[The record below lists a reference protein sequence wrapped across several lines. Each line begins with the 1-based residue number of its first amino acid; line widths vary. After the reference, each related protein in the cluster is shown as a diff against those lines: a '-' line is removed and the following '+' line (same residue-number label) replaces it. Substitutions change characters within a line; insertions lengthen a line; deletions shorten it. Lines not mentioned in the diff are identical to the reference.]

1 MIIDDHLCVTHSSK
15 ERKEEESKEWDEEQ
29 LGLKIPFQ
37 QEKFN
42 ISN

>member
-1 MIIDDHLCVTHSSK
+1 MMIGDHLCVTHLSK
-15 ERKEEESKEWDEEQ
+15 ERKEGESKGSDKEQ
-29 LGLKIPFQ
+29 LRLKIPFQ

>member
-15 ERKEEESKEWDEEQ
+15 ESKEGESKQWDKEQ
-29 LGLKIPFQ
+29 SGLKIPFQ